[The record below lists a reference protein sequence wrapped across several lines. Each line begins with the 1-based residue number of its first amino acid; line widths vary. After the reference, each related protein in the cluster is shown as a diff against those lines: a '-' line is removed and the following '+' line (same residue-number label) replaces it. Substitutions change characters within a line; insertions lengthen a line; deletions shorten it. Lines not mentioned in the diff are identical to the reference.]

1 MSMSDACGTVLAAL
15 LEARTGQHLTMS
27 RRWRIETALQPL
39 LRERGFA
46 TMDALVGA
54 LIGNEGGPL
63 ADDVVDALLNN
74 ETFFYRDR
82 PSFDTL
88 LGSGLERLREEK
100 AAEQRLSIWC
110 AGCSSGQEV
119 YSLAITF
126 AEQKARWEGWKIDIL
141 GTDVSRGAIERARSG
156 LYSQFEIQR
165 GLPVM
170 QMMRW
175 FDEYPAHAWRVAP
188 AIRAAARFHVH
199 SVLDEPPCPGV
210 FDLILC
216 RNVFLYFS
224 PEIRRAAFARLA
236 EASREGG
243 LLMLGA
249 GETVS
254 GQSALFVPD
263 PDCRGLYLRAPAS
276 RGRAGEGR
284 ARAAS

>member
-1 MSMSDACGTVLAAL
+1 MSMSDACGTILAAL

-39 LRERGFA
+39 LRERGFP

-54 LIGNEGGPL
+54 LVGNNGGPL

-82 PSFDTL
+82 PTFDTL
-88 LGSGLERLREEK
+88 LGPGLERLREEK
-100 AAEQRLSIWC
+100 AIERRLSIWC
-110 AGCSSGQEV
+110 AGCSSGQEA

-165 GLPVM
+165 GLPVV

-175 FDEYPAHAWRVAP
+175 FDEYPAQAWRAVP
-188 AIRAAARFHVH
+188 AIRSAVRFHVH
-199 SVLDEPPCPGV
+199 SVLDAPPCPGR

-224 PEIRRAAFARLA
+224 PDTRQATFARLA

-243 LLMLGA
+243 LLVLGA

-263 PDCRGLYLRAPAS
+263 AACRGLYLRA
-276 RGRAGEGR
+276 AGAR
-284 ARAAS
+284 ARASEGSARAPS

>member
-39 LRERGFA
+39 LRERGFPS
-46 TMDALVGA
+46 MDALVGA
-54 LIGNEGGPL
+54 LVGNRNGVL
-63 ADDVVDALLNN
+63 ADDVVEALLNN

-88 LGSGLERLREEK
+88 LGPGIERLR
-100 AAEQRLSIWC
+100 AQRASERRLAIWS

-119 YSLAITF
+119 YSLAIAF
-126 AEQKARWEGWKIDIL
+126 AEQKARWEGWTIDIL

-156 LYSQFEIQR
+156 FYSQFEIQR
-165 GLPVM
+165 GLPVV
-170 QMMRW
+170 QMIRW
-175 FDEYPAHAWRVAP
+175 FEEYPVQTWRASAP
-188 AIRAAARFHVH
+188 LRGAVRFHVH
-199 SVLDEPPCPGV
+199 SVLDAPPRPGA

-216 RNVFLYFS
+216 RNVFLYFA
-224 PEIRRAAFARLA
+224 PQTRRAAFERLA

-254 GQSALFVPD
+254 GQCAAFEPD
-263 PDCRGLYLRAPAS
+263 PDCRGLYTRAAS
-276 RGRAGEGR
+276 RGQGR

>member
-1 MSMSDACGTVLAAL
+1 MSMNDTCGTVLAAL

-39 LRERGFA
+39 LRERGFP

-54 LIGNEGGPL
+54 LIGNDGGTL

-82 PSFDTL
+82 PSFDAL
-88 LGSGLERLREEK
+88 LGPGLERIREQK
-100 AAEQRLSIWC
+100 AAERRLSIWC
-110 AGCSSGQEV
+110 AGCSSGQEA
-119 YSLAITF
+119 YSLAIAF
-126 AEQKARWEGWKIDIL
+126 AEQKERWEGWKVDIL

-165 GLPVM
+165 GLPVI

-175 FDEYPAHAWRVAP
+175 FDEYPAQAWRAVP
-188 AIRAAARFHVH
+188 AIRSAVRFHVH
-199 SVLDEPPCPGV
+199 SVLEAPPCPGR

-216 RNVFLYFS
+216 RNVFLYFAADT
-224 PEIRRAAFARLA
+224 RRAAFARLA
-236 EASREGG
+236 EASRQDG

-254 GQSALFVPD
+254 GQSTDFVPD
-263 PDCRGLYLRAPAS
+263 QNCRGLYLRAS
-276 RGRAGEGR
+276 VRAGEGR

>member
-1 MSMSDACGTVLAAL
+1 MSMTEACGTVLAAL

-39 LRERGFA
+39 LRERGFP

-54 LIGNEGGPL
+54 LVGKNHGTL
-63 ADDVVDALLNN
+63 ADDVVEALLNN

-82 PSFDTL
+82 PTFDLL
-88 LGSGLERLREEK
+88 LGPGLDRLRREK
-100 AAEQRLSIWC
+100 AETRRLAIWC

-119 YSLAITF
+119 YSLALTF
-126 AEQKARWEGWKIDIL
+126 ADQRARWEGWTIDLL
-141 GTDVSRGAIERARSG
+141 GTDVSRGAIERAKSG

-170 QMMRW
+170 QMIRW
-175 FDEYPAHAWRVAP
+175 FEEYPAHTWRAS
-188 AIRAAARFHVH
+188 AALRSSVRFHVH
-199 SVLDEPPCPGV
+199 SVLDKPPCPGS

-216 RNVFLYFS
+216 RNVFLYFA
-224 PEIRRAAFARLA
+224 PQTRRAAFERLA

-249 GETVS
+249 GETVGS
-254 GQSALFVPD
+254 QCAAFQPD
-263 PDCRGLYLRAPAS
+263 PDCRGLYVRTVNRAHAAEK
-276 RGRAGEGR
+276 RT
-284 ARAAS
+284 RAAS

>member
-1 MSMSDACGTVLAAL
+1 MSMSDAGGTVLASL
-15 LEARTGQHLTMS
+15 LEVRTGQHLTMS
-27 RRWRIETALQPL
+27 RRWRIETALQSL

-46 TMDALVGA
+46 STDALVAALVGKNDGA
-54 LIGNEGGPL
+54 L

-88 LGSGLERLREEK
+88 LGPGLDRMRERK
-100 AAEQRLSIWC
+100 AAERRLSIWC

-119 YSLAITF
+119 YSLAIAF
-126 AEQKARWEGWKIDIL
+126 AEQPARWEGWKIDIL
-141 GTDVSRGAIERARSG
+141 GTDISRGAIERARSG

-175 FDEYPAHAWRVAP
+175 FEEYPSQTWRVAP
-188 AIRAAARFHVH
+188 ALRAAVRFHVH
-199 SVLDEPPCPGV
+199 SILNAPPCPGG
-210 FDLILC
+210 FDIILC
-216 RNVFLYFS
+216 RNVLLYFS
-224 PEIRRAAFARLA
+224 AQTRRTAFARLA
-236 EASREGG
+236 EAGREGSM
-243 LLMLGA
+243 LMLGA

-254 GQSALFVPD
+254 GQSERFVPA
-263 PDCRGLYLRAPAS
+263 PDCRGLYLRAGAAAA
-276 RGRAGEGR
+276 REAR

>member
-39 LRERGFA
+39 LRERGFP

-54 LIGNEGGPL
+54 LVGNKHGAL
-63 ADDVVDALLNN
+63 ADDVVEALLNN

-88 LGSGLERLREEK
+88 LGPGLERLRREK
-100 AAEQRLSIWC
+100 SAERRLAIWS

-119 YSLAITF
+119 YSLAIAF
-126 AEQKARWEGWKIDIL
+126 AEQKARWEGWTIDLL
-141 GTDVSRGAIERARSG
+141 GTDVSRGAIERAKSG
-156 LYSQFEIQR
+156 FYSQFEIQR
-165 GLPVM
+165 GLPVV

-175 FDEYPAHAWRVAP
+175 FDEYPAHTWRAS
-188 AIRAAARFHVH
+188 AALRGAVRFHVH
-199 SVLDEPPCPGV
+199 SVLDKPPCPGR

-216 RNVFLYFS
+216 RNVFLYFAAQT
-224 PEIRRAAFARLA
+224 RRVAFDRLA

-243 LLMLGA
+243 FLMLGA

-254 GQSALFVPD
+254 GQCAAFQPD
-263 PDCRGLYLRAPAS
+263 PDCRGLYVRTGHRAH
-276 RGRAGEGR
+276 AGERR

>member
-1 MSMSDACGTVLAAL
+1 MSMSDACGTILAAL

-39 LRERGFA
+39 LRERGFP

-54 LIGNEGGPL
+54 LVGNNGGPL

-82 PSFDTL
+82 PTFDTL
-88 LGSGLERLREEK
+88 LGPGLERLREER
-100 AAEQRLSIWC
+100 ALERRLSIWC
-110 AGCSSGQEV
+110 AGCSSGQEA

-165 GLPVM
+165 GLPVV

-175 FDEYPAHAWRVAP
+175 FDEYPAQAWRAVP
-188 AIRAAARFHVH
+188 AIRSAVRFHVH
-199 SVLDEPPCPGV
+199 SVLDAPPCPGR

-224 PEIRRAAFARLA
+224 PDTRQAAFARLA
-236 EASREGG
+236 EGSREGG
-243 LLMLGA
+243 LLVLGA

-254 GQSALFVPD
+254 GQSALFAPD
-263 PDCRGLYLRAPAS
+263 AAFRGLYLRAAVA

-284 ARAAS
+284 ARAPS

>member
-1 MSMSDACGTVLAAL
+1 
-15 LEARTGQHLTMS
+15 
-27 RRWRIETALQPL
+27 
-39 LRERGFA
+39 
-46 TMDALVGA
+46 MDVLVGA
-54 LIGNEGGPL
+54 LVGNDGGTL

-88 LGSGLERLREEK
+88 LGPGLERLREER
-100 AAEQRLSIWC
+100 AAERRLSIWC
-110 AGCSSGQEV
+110 AGCSSGQEA
-119 YSLAITF
+119 YSLAIAF
-126 AEQKARWEGWKIDIL
+126 AEQRERWEGWKIDIL

-165 GLPVM
+165 GLPVI

-175 FDEYPAHAWRVAP
+175 FDEYPAQAWRA
-188 AIRAAARFHVH
+188 ASTIRSAVRFHVH
-199 SVLDEPPCPGV
+199 SVLDVPPCPGR

-224 PEIRRAAFARLA
+224 PDTRRGAFARLA
-236 EASREGG
+236 EGSREGG

-254 GQSALFVPD
+254 GQSNLFVPD
-263 PDCRGLYLRAPAS
+263 PSCRGLYLRAGA
-276 RGRAGEGR
+276 RAGEGR

>member
-1 MSMSDACGTVLAAL
+1 MSMTDACETVLAAL

-39 LRERGFA
+39 LRERGFPS
-46 TMDALVGA
+46 MDALVGA
-54 LIGNEGGPL
+54 LIGNRHGTL

-82 PSFDTL
+82 PSFDLL
-88 LGSGLERLREEK
+88 LGPGLERLR
-100 AAEQRLSIWC
+100 AQRETERRLAIWC

-126 AEQKARWEGWKIDIL
+126 AEQKARWEGWTIDIL

-165 GLPVM
+165 GLPVV
-170 QMMRW
+170 QMIRW
-175 FDEYPAHAWRVAP
+175 FDEYPAQAWRAS
-188 AIRAAARFHVH
+188 AALRAAVRFHVH
-199 SVLDEPPCPGV
+199 SVLDAPPCPGA
-210 FDLILC
+210 FDLVLC
-216 RNVFLYFS
+216 RNVFLYFA
-224 PEIRRAAFARLA
+224 PETRRAAFERLA
-236 EASREGG
+236 EATRKGG

-249 GETVS
+249 GETVA
-254 GQSALFVPD
+254 GQCAAFQPD
-263 PDCRGLYLRAPAS
+263 SDCRGLYVRPAA
-276 RGRAGEGR
+276 GGAGAGEEK

>member
-39 LRERGFA
+39 LRERGLS

-54 LIGNEGGPL
+54 LAGHEGGPL

-82 PSFDTL
+82 PTFDTL
-88 LGSGLERLREEK
+88 LGPGLERLREEK
-100 AAEQRLSIWC
+100 MAERRLSVWC
-110 AGCSSGQEV
+110 AGCSSGQEA
-119 YSLAITF
+119 YSLAIAF
-126 AEQKARWEGWKIDIL
+126 AEQTARWEGWKIDIL

-165 GLPVM
+165 GLPVI

-175 FDEYPAHAWRVAP
+175 FDEYPAHAWRVVP
-188 AIRAAARFHVH
+188 AIRGAVRFHVH
-199 SVLDEPPCPGV
+199 SVLDEPPCPGS

-224 PEIRRAAFARLA
+224 ADTRRAAFARLA

-254 GQSALFVPD
+254 GQSASFVPD
-263 PDCRGLYLRAPAS
+263 PDCRGLYSRAT
-276 RGRAGEGR
+276 AGQARIEGR